1 MRLRRFTLMG
11 TPDIIRAVNER
22 KYDCCVVRRKARRGG
37 ILLWYVQLYHNDTFT
52 KYEVLGSQER
62 LHTLTTGLVAI
73 DISS

>member
-11 TPDIIRAVNER
+11 TPEIIRAVNER
-22 KYDCCVVRRKARRGG
+22 RYYCCVVRRKARRGG

-52 KYEVLGSQER
+52 KYGSQER